1 MDRALFG
8 GGIVIVEEQRDQKSG
23 LSAKFIA
30 SAIIPL
36 VILGV
41 MVAFLLSP
49 LSGLLTVGV
58 PLPDI
63 SIERIEFLDRLIIA
77 HIRNTGPETIDVVQA
92 DVNDRIVSAA
102 IEPSMT
108 LERFAEAKV
117 IIPFEWNVA
126 QPYEIGVTTSDGTRF
141 ARAIAA
147 AAPTPQPSASQVSL
161 FAVLGTFVG
170 IIPVLIGLLWYPF
183 VKRLSK
189 NAYVF
194 FLSLTVGL
202 LLFLGID
209 ALVEAN
215 EIAIENVAGAFRGQL
230 LIVTGTILSF
240 LVLTYV
246 SERLANRPGVQAVT
260 QKPFAIALM
269 VAIGIGLH
277 NLGEGLAIGGAMV
290 LGELALGTFLIIGFT
305 LHNTTEGLAIVSPL
319 AKQRPR
325 IMQLVALGL
334 IAGAPAIIGTWI
346 GGFVSSPTASILFLS
361 IGAGAVFQVIL
372 AISRFVK
379 NSVGA
384 SFLTGPSVAGISAG
398 MLIMYL
404 TALLV

>member
-1 MDRALFG
+1 M
-8 GGIVIVEEQRDQKSG
+8 EEQRDRREG
-23 LSAKFIA
+23 TSAKLVA

-36 VILGV
+36 IILGAV
-41 MVAFLLSP
+41 VAFLLSP

-63 SIERIEFLDRLIIA
+63 TIERVEFRDELIVA

-108 LERFAEAKV
+108 LERFGEARV
-117 IIPFEWNVA
+117 IIPFAWNEA

-141 ARAIAA
+141 ARAITA
-147 AAPTPQPSASQVSL
+147 AAPTPEANATQVSL
-161 FAVLGTFVG
+161 FAVIGTFVG

-183 VKRLSK
+183 VKRLSQ

-194 FLSLTVGL
+194 FLSLTAGL

-215 EIAIENVAGAFRGQL
+215 EIAIENVAGAFSGQL
-230 LIVTGTILSF
+230 LIVTGAILSF
-240 LVLTYV
+240 LMLTYV
-246 SERLANRPGVQAVT
+246 SERLANRQGAQGTT
-260 QKPFAIALM
+260 QKPLAIALM
-269 VAIGIGLH
+269 VAVGIGLH

-290 LGELALGTFLIIGFT
+290 LGEVALGTFLIIGFT
-305 LHNTTEGLAIVSPL
+305 LHNTTEGIAIVSPL

-334 IAGAPAIIGTWI
+334 IAGAPAIVGTWI
-346 GGFVSSPTASILFLS
+346 GGFVSSPMASILFLS

-372 AISRFVK
+372 AIARFVK
-379 NSVGA
+379 GSVGA
-384 SFLTGPSVAGISAG
+384 KLLTGPSIAGVSAG

-404 TALLV
+404 TALLA